1 MPPFVKSNTLWGR
14 GWEWER
20 GRGWVLKGF
29 IRYMISVTGGNL
41 TQKIDNQK
49 ELFDENVSGVEG
61 D

>member
-1 MPPFVKSNTLWGR
+1 M
-14 GWEWER
+14 
-20 GRGWVLKGF
+20 KGF